1 MKNFITDCHPRTNG
15 PLEYRLYTVVPL
27 ILRHIEATT
36 NWYIRFNRD
45 RLKGSGGEQDTIHA
59 LNTLFDVLFTI
70 IRSLAPF
77 APFITDKI
85 YGLLLPF
92 VLLSLRSEDDRSIH
106 FSQFPIAKEKYFN
119 EVIERRVSRMQN
131 IIELGRTARERRA
144 IGLKSPLKSLVV
156 LHPDA
161 TYLEDIQLLQ
171 EYICREL
178 NIRDLIATSDEARYD
193 VQYSVTADFPVLG
206 KKLKQ
211 NAKKVFAALPKL
223 SSEQVRQ
230 MTRDMSITVEGVQVD
245 AEDLVIR
252 RSLGQDQAT
261 TLETNTDGEVLL
273 ILNLEVSQELKLEG
287 LSREVIN
294 RVQKLRKNA
303 GLALTDDVKMEY
315 EVLADPENTEIEGV
329 FIIHGDAM
337 RAALRGPI
345 QKKSFEK
352 EDKVIL
358 EEEQEVQR
366 ATLLLRLCS
375 L

>member
-1 MKNFITDCHPRTNG
+1 
-15 PLEYRLYTVVPL
+15 
-27 ILRHIEATT
+27 
-36 NWYIRFNRD
+36 
-45 RLKGSGGEQDTIHA
+45 
-59 LNTLFDVLFTI
+59 
-70 IRSLAPF
+70 
-77 APFITDKI
+77 
-85 YGLLLPF
+85 
-92 VLLSLRSEDDRSIH
+92 
-106 FSQFPIAKEKYFN
+106 
-119 EVIERRVSRMQN
+119 MQN

-144 IGLKSPLKSLVV
+144 IGLKTPPKSLVV

-161 TYLEDIQLLQ
+161 TYLEDVQLVQ

-230 MTRDMSITVEGVQVD
+230 MTHDKSITVEGVQVD

-273 ILNLEVSQELKLEG
+273 ILNLEVSRELKLEG

-294 RVQKLRKNA
+294 RVQKLRKKA
-303 GLALTDDVKMEY
+303 GLASTDDVKMEY
-315 EVLADPENTEIEGV
+315 EVLADQENTEIEEV
-329 FIIHGDAM
+329 FIVHGDAM

-345 QKKSFEK
+345 QKKSLEK
-352 EDKVIL
+352 EDNVIL

-366 ATLLLRLCS
+366 ATFLLRLCS